1 MIVIKDRER
10 SSVAEQSAE
19 VCCSSSAPEDS
30 KAPVQLFGHAS
41 FVEQSESRSRCS
53 SSAPGDPKARVK
65 LLIRPCLVCRACKY
79 PTVLPTTSC
88 SFEFFLILILY
99 NYLTAVRVNIRHKC
113 PGKRRVAEIIFLLGS
128 LSNENGDGSQN
139 GKNSKG

>member
-1 MIVIKDRER
+1 MREAAWP
-10 SSVAEQSAE
+10 SISAE

-41 FVEQSESRSRCS
+41 FAEQSESRSRCS

-65 LLIRPCLVCRACKY
+65 LLIRPCLVCRTCKY
-79 PTVLPTTSC
+79 PTGLPTTSC
-88 SFEFFLILILY
+88 SFELFDSDFVQLLDRS
-99 NYLTAVRVNIRHKC
+99 ACKHIRHKC
-113 PGKRRVAEIIFLLGS
+113 PGKRRVAEIISLLGS

-139 GKNSKG
+139 SKNSKG